1 MWADEEEKEQE
12 EVWGR
17 RRITPIFEQISFMKK
32 IGLVLSGGGARGFA
46 HLGVLKF
53 LEEKGIQVSA
63 VSGTSAGA
71 IAGSLIAAGYKA
83 DEIYQL
89 LISTNYFGW
98 NAIYWGKAGI
108 FSLDAL
114 KKVLLKAIPHNSFEQ
129 LQLPFFATA
138 TNVKSGT
145 VVTKS
150 AGALAEMVLAS
161 AAVPV
166 IFPPVNIDG
175 EALND
180 GGVLNNFPIEPLIG
194 TTDLV
199 IGVHVNKL
207 ADLSAQKTPLGPRE
221 MIDRCFHLVTAAE
234 IHSKASKCAV
244 FIEPELS
251 SYGMFDVKKSAA
263 IMQAGY
269 DAAKQSEAAFLAL
282 LKF

>member
-1 MWADEEEKEQE
+1 MWADEEQKEQR
-12 EVWGR
+12 EVGGR

-150 AGALAEMVLAS
+150 TGALAEMVLAS

-166 IFPPVNIDG
+166 IFPPVIIEE

-194 TTDLV
+194 TTDLI

-207 ADLSAQKTPLGPRE
+207 ADLSAQKTPLGSRE

-234 IHSKASKCAV
+234 IHSKSSKCAV

-269 DAAKQSEAAFLAL
+269 DAAKQSESAFLAL
-282 LKF
+282 L